1 MNADKLPNQF
11 SNQFEGNFTNTNEF
25 KLLEPNENKY
35 YSISINKSEQN
46 IKIEAYQV
54 NNLNTHYKVEL
65 NLNEFYQLS
74 KGFKMCDNLGEICDL
89 LINMFL
95 SKKVSLV
102 KKSKNLF
109 IILKVSS
116 MDGKEQ
122 EINIELNSETSK
134 DNYYTNTYNIKINQ
148 LENEIKELKNEIKEL
163 KNDKNILLKKIN
175 ELENKIDNQNK
186 EIDNLENTIFV
197 KIKNLEN
204 KIYEKINN
212 IENNVNKNN
221 KIERI
226 NNIEKE
232 LKEQKD
238 KTQKIIKWK
247 NEYNTQLQ
255 QIQKI
260 KINNITLNKI
270 DSLIINKYEE
280 LEFLE
285 NRLKYNN
292 ILKDKNIIFKLLY
305 RSSRDGSNTQ
315 TFHNKCDNIMG
326 TLSIIKTTKGMRFGG
341 YTEQYWGGGGSNG
354 TFKKDAKNICF
365 CFSLDLFKIYNFNDN
380 YNSSIYCRN
389 DCGPDFCS
397 SNETDIFYICKNNG
411 SLIGSTNYKTN
422 HNSFGKFDYDYEINN
437 GQRDFSVAELEV
449 FQILFDN

>member
-1 MNADKLPNQF
+1 MEAAKLPNEF
-11 SNQFEGNFTNTNEF
+11 DKPFGKNNKDTNKF
-25 KLLEPNENKY
+25 ILLEPYENKN
-35 YSISINKSEQN
+35 YSISINKTEQN
-46 IKIEAYQV
+46 IKIETYQV
-54 NNLNTHYKVEL
+54 EALNILYKVEL

-74 KGFKMCDNLGEICDL
+74 KGFKIYDNLDDICDL
-89 LINMFL
+89 LINIFL
-95 SKKVSLV
+95 SKKVSLL
-102 KKSKNLF
+102 KKSQNLF

-134 DNYYTNTYNIKINQ
+134 DNYYTNTNNIKINQ
-148 LENEIKELKNEIKEL
+148 LENEIKEL

-175 ELENKIDNQNK
+175 ELENKI
-186 EIDNLENTIFV
+186 ENLENM
-197 KIKNLEN
+197 
-204 KIYEKINN
+204 IYNQ
-212 IENNVNKNN
+212 NN
-221 KIERI
+221 KI

-341 YTEQYWGGGGSNG
+341 YTEQYWNCGGSNG
-354 TFKKDAKNICF
+354 IYKKDDKNICF

-380 YNSSIYCRN
+380 YNSSIYCIY
-389 DCGPDFCS
+389 DCGPYFYS
-397 SNETDIFYICKNNG
+397 SNETYIFYIYNNG
-411 SLIGSTNYKTN
+411 SLIGSTSYKTK

-437 GQRDFSVAELEV
+437 GQSNFSVVELEV

>member
-1 MNADKLPNQF
+1 MEAAKLPNEF
-11 SNQFEGNFTNTNEF
+11 DKPFGKNNKDTNKF
-25 KLLEPNENKY
+25 IVLEPYENKN
-35 YSISINKSEQN
+35 YSISINKTEQN
-46 IKIEAYQV
+46 IKIETYQV
-54 NNLNTHYKVEL
+54 EALNILYKVEL

-74 KGFKMCDNLGEICDL
+74 KGFKIYDNLDDICDL
-89 LINMFL
+89 LINIFL
-95 SKKVSLV
+95 SKKVSLI
-102 KKSKNLF
+102 KKYQNLF

-134 DNYYTNTYNIKINQ
+134 DNYYTNTNNIKINQ
-148 LENEIKELKNEIKEL
+148 LENEIKELT
-163 KNDKNILLKKIN
+163 NDKNILLKKIN
-175 ELENKIDNQNK
+175 ELENKI
-186 EIDNLENTIFV
+186 
-197 KIKNLEN
+197 KNLEN
-204 KIYEKINN
+204 MIYNQ
-212 IENNVNKNN
+212 NN
-221 KIERI
+221 KI

-341 YTEQYWGGGGSNG
+341 YTEQYWNGGSNG
-354 TFKKDAKNICF
+354 CSKKDDKNICF

-380 YNSSIYCRN
+380 SNFSIYCYYDN
-389 DCGPDFCS
+389 GPSFYNI
-397 SNETDIFYICKNNG
+397 NETDIFYICNNNG
-411 SLIGSTNYKTN
+411 SLIGYTNYQTK

-437 GQRDFSVAELEV
+437 GQQKFSVVELEV

>member
-1 MNADKLPNQF
+1 MEAAKLPNEF
-11 SNQFEGNFTNTNEF
+11 DKPFGKNNKDTNKF
-25 KLLEPNENKY
+25 ILLEPYENKN
-35 YSISINKSEQN
+35 YSISINKTEQN
-46 IKIEAYQV
+46 IKIETYQV
-54 NNLNTHYKVEL
+54 EALNILYKVEL

-74 KGFKMCDNLGEICDL
+74 KGFKIYDNLDDICDL
-89 LINMFL
+89 LINIFL

-134 DNYYTNTYNIKINQ
+134 DNYYTNTNNIKINQ
-148 LENEIKELKNEIKEL
+148 LENEIKELKN
-163 KNDKNILLKKIN
+163 DKNILIKKIN
-175 ELENKIDNQNK
+175 ELENKIDIQNK

-212 IENNVNKNN
+212 IENNINKNN

-341 YTEQYWGGGGSNG
+341 YTEQYWNDGSKG
-354 TFKKDAKNICF
+354 TYKKDAKNICF

-380 YNSSIYCRN
+380 YNSSIYCYY
-389 DCGPDFCS
+389 DWGPSFYS
-397 SNETDIFYICKNNG
+397 SNEASILYIYNNNG
-411 SLIGSTNYKTN
+411 SLIGGTDYQTKY
-422 HNSFGKFDYDYEINN
+422 NSFGKFDYDYEINN
-437 GQRDFSVAELEV
+437 GQQKFSVAELEV
-449 FQILFDN
+449 FQISFDN

>member
-1 MNADKLPNQF
+1 MEAAKLPNEF
-11 SNQFEGNFTNTNEF
+11 DKPFGKNNKDTNKF
-25 KLLEPNENKY
+25 ILLEPYENKN
-35 YSISINKSEQN
+35 YSISINKTEQN
-46 IKIEAYQV
+46 IKIETYQV
-54 NNLNTHYKVEL
+54 EALNILYKVEL

-74 KGFKMCDNLGEICDL
+74 KGFKIYDNLDDICDL
-89 LINMFL
+89 LINIFL
-95 SKKVSLV
+95 SKKVSLL
-102 KKSKNLF
+102 KKSQNLF

-134 DNYYTNTYNIKINQ
+134 DNYYTNTNNIKINQ
-148 LENEIKELKNEIKEL
+148 LENEIKEL

-175 ELENKIDNQNK
+175 ELENKI
-186 EIDNLENTIFV
+186 ENLENM
-197 KIKNLEN
+197 
-204 KIYEKINN
+204 IYNQ
-212 IENNVNKNN
+212 NN
-221 KIERI
+221 KI

-341 YTEQYWGGGGSNG
+341 YTEQYWNCGGSNG
-354 TFKKDAKNICF
+354 IYKKDDKNICF

-380 YNSSIYCRN
+380 YNSSIYCYY
-389 DCGPDFCS
+389 DYGPYFYS
-397 SNETDIFYICKNNG
+397 SNEARIFYIYNNNG
-411 SLIGSTNYKTN
+411 SLIGGTNYQTKN
-422 HNSFGKFDYDYEINN
+422 NSFGKFDYDYEINN
-437 GQRDFSVAELEV
+437 GQRDFSVVELEV

>member
-11 SNQFEGNFTNTNEF
+11 SNQFDGSFTNTNKF
-25 KLLEPNENKY
+25 TLLEPNENKN
-35 YSISINKSEQN
+35 YSISINKTEQN

-102 KKSKNLF
+102 KKSQNLF
-109 IILKVSS
+109 VILKVSL
-116 MDGKEQ
+116 MYGKEQ
-122 EINIELNSETSK
+122 EINIELNAEI
-134 DNYYTNTYNIKINQ
+134 NNNNNYTNNIKINQ
-148 LENEIKELKNEIKEL
+148 LENEIKELKN
-163 KNDKNILLKKIN
+163 DKNILIKKIN

-212 IENNVNKNN
+212 IENNINKNN

-341 YTEQYWGGGGSNG
+341 YTEQYWNGGSNG
-354 TFKKDAKNICF
+354 TYKKDDKNICF

-380 YNSSIYCRN
+380 YNSSICCYY
-389 DCGPDFCS
+389 DYGPNFNS
-397 SNETDIFYICKNNG
+397 SNETCIFYIYNNNG
-411 SLIGSTNYKTN
+411 SLIGGTYYQTNN
-422 HNSFGKFDYDYEINN
+422 NSFGKFDYDYEINN
-437 GQRDFSVAELEV
+437 GQSQFSVVELEV

>member
-1 MNADKLPNQF
+1 MEAAKLPNEF
-11 SNQFEGNFTNTNEF
+11 DKPFGKNNKDTNKF
-25 KLLEPNENKY
+25 ILSEPYENKN
-35 YSISINKSEQN
+35 YSISINKTEQN
-46 IKIEAYQV
+46 INIETYQV
-54 NNLNTHYKVEL
+54 EALNAHYKVEL

-74 KGFKMCDNLGEICDL
+74 KGFKIYDNLDDICDL
-89 LINMFL
+89 LINIFL
-95 SKKVSLV
+95 SKKVSLL
-102 KKSKNLF
+102 KKSQNLF

-134 DNYYTNTYNIKINQ
+134 DNYYTNTNNNKINQ
-148 LENEIKELKNEIKEL
+148 LENEIKEL

-175 ELENKIDNQNK
+175 ELENKI
-186 EIDNLENTIFV
+186 ENLENM
-197 KIKNLEN
+197 
-204 KIYEKINN
+204 IYNQ
-212 IENNVNKNN
+212 NN
-221 KIERI
+221 KI

-285 NRLKYNN
+285 NRLKNNN
-292 ILKDKNIIFKLLY
+292 IIKQKNIIFKLLY
-305 RSSRDGSNTQ
+305 RASRDGSNTQ

-341 YTEQYWGGGGSNG
+341 YTEQYWNCAGSKG
-354 TFKKDAKNICF
+354 CSKKDDKIICF

-380 YNSSIYCRN
+380 YNSSIFCSN
-389 DCGPDFCS
+389 DYGPYFYS
-397 SNETDIFYICKNNG
+397 SNEASFLYIYNNNG
-411 SLIGSTNYKTN
+411 SLIGSTSYKTKY
-422 HNSFGKFDYDYEINN
+422 NSFGKFDYDYEINN
-437 GQRDFSVAELEV
+437 GQSNFSVVELEV

>member
-1 MNADKLPNQF
+1 MEAAKLPNEF
-11 SNQFEGNFTNTNEF
+11 DKPFGKNNKDTNKF
-25 KLLEPNENKY
+25 ILLEPYENKN
-35 YSISINKSEQN
+35 YSISINKTEQN
-46 IKIEAYQV
+46 IKIETYQV
-54 NNLNTHYKVEL
+54 EALNILYKVEL

-74 KGFKMCDNLGEICDL
+74 KGFKIYDNLDDICDL
-89 LINMFL
+89 LINIFL

-102 KKSKNLF
+102 KKSQNLF

-134 DNYYTNTYNIKINQ
+134 DNYYTNTNNIKINQ
-148 LENEIKELKNEIKEL
+148 LENEIKEL

-341 YTEQYWGGGGSNG
+341 YTEQYWSGGGSKG
-354 TFKKDAKNICF
+354 CSKKDAKNICF

-380 YNSSIYCRN
+380 YNSSILCRN
-389 DCGPDFCS
+389 DYGPYFC
-397 SNETDIFYICKNNG
+397 SNETSIFYIYNNNG
-411 SLIGSTNYKTN
+411 SLNGYTYYKTK

-437 GQRDFSVAELEV
+437 GQSQFSVVELEV

>member
-11 SNQFEGNFTNTNEF
+11 SNQFDGSFTNTNKF
-25 KLLEPNENKY
+25 TLLEPYENKN
-35 YSISINKSEQN
+35 YSISINKTEQN
-46 IKIEAYQV
+46 IKIEAYQA
-54 NNLNTHYKVEL
+54 NILNTYYKVEL

-102 KKSKNLF
+102 KKSQNLF
-109 IILKVSS
+109 VILKVSL
-116 MDGKEQ
+116 MYGKEQ
-122 EINIELNSETSK
+122 EINIELNAEMNN
-134 DNYYTNTYNIKINQ
+134 DNNYTNNIKINQ
-148 LENEIKELKNEIKEL
+148 LENEIKEL

-212 IENNVNKNN
+212 IENKVNQNN

-341 YTEQYWGGGGSNG
+341 YTEQYWNGGSKG
-354 TFKKDAKNICF
+354 TYKKDDKNICF

-380 YNSSIYCRN
+380 SNSSIYCYY
-389 DCGPDFCS
+389 DWGPSFY
-397 SNETDIFYICKNNG
+397 SNESNIFYVCNNNG
-411 SLIGSTNYKTN
+411 SLIGYTYYQTK

-437 GQRDFSVAELEV
+437 CQSNFSVVELEV